1 MQVVIN
7 GSEGFY
13 TISDKGDVY
22 SYFTPLIKKL
32 KTRLRRGYESL
43 TLRLNEVRKDYS
55 IHVLVAEHFIG
66 PRPDGFQVNHID
78 GNKINNNVTNL
89 EYVTQ
94 SENMKHAFRLGLQCN
109 KGENHSQ
116 SKLTELDIIKIRRMR
131 KMGMTYLKI
140 SEYFCVTGLTI
151 GKICRGER
159 WSHVKEEV

>member
-131 KMGMTYLKI
+131 MKGFKNNEIAARFNVCVPTI
-140 SEYFCVTGLTI
+140 S
-151 GKICRGER
+151 KICNFKA
-159 WSHVKEEV
+159 WSHVLKGR